1 MSALYQ
7 VPPFCPSLSS
17 FWGQEAGER
26 RGGEGCRLGARTS
39 WEPSRLGWRWPPRL
53 EVPARSPAPAVPAL
67 LGAGRCALR
76 ACVVGQLREGAH
88 RVRGGPCPRRTAL
101 ATGGAPAGALQL
113 LALGR
118 APTPPPAGLRAAHRV
133 SPRWPRSPTAPR
145 ARLGLVWRRRAWVR
159 REVGLPRPSGELGF
173 PPAWDEPRLCPR
185 PISSSR
191 GSRIL
196 EVRRGEGTRT

>member
-1 MSALYQ
+1 M
-7 VPPFCPSLSS
+7 
-17 FWGQEAGER
+17 GER
-26 RGGEGCRLGARTS
+26 RGGEGCRLGSRTS
-39 WEPSRLGWRWPPRL
+39 WEPSGLGWRWPPRL

-76 ACVVGQLREGAH
+76 AGVVGQLREGAH

-118 APTPPPAGLRAAHRV
+118 APSPPPAGLRAAHRV

-145 ARLGLVWRRRAWVR
+145 PRLGLVWRRRAWGAEGGRPSPPVPR
-159 REVGLPRPSGELGF
+159 TGLPTRLGRA
-173 PPAWDEPRLCPR
+173 PPLSPAHLLLAGVQNPGGPPRGRHQDPD
-185 PISSSR
+185 
-191 GSRIL
+191 GM
-196 EVRRGEGTRT
+196 